1 MIGITVNSNKSLV
14 GQGSKG
20 IIKGKGLRLANGVK
34 VFLGVLLVAQ
44 SAANCVSRTSLS
56 RFVANSIFGQFLV
69 SNSGIR
75 TLLSLIS
82 TPTMSGAVT
91 PLPWPVL

>member
-34 VFLGVLLVAQ
+34 VRWMIHLSRAI
-44 SAANCVSRTSLS
+44 ANCVHRTSLS
-56 RFVANSIFGQFLV
+56 RFVPSQIFWGDF
-69 SNSGIR
+69 R
-75 TLLSLIS
+75 SL
-82 TPTMSGAVT
+82 TMKQE
-91 PLPWPVL
+91 PCDH